1 MRIVAWIREDG
12 WESVVDAVAA
22 QDPSEITLLH
32 VLAPVHPGPGL
43 LGRHA
48 KPGRY
53 QEIAGAAAEA
63 LLADAETRLLALREE
78 AAGARAGAGTAER
91 AAAGPA
97 PRLHRLAVPGRAE
110 DIVIGACEHADLLVM
125 ARSGLHPGPHSLEHE
140 TRFVVDH
147 APCTVL
153 LTWP

>member
-12 WESVVDAVAA
+12 WESVIDALAG
-22 QDPSEITLLH
+22 QDASEITLLH
-32 VLAPVHPGPGL
+32 VAAPVHPGPGM

-53 QEIAGAAAEA
+53 AEIAGAAAEG
-63 LLADAETRLLALREE
+63 LLADAETRFAALREE
-78 AAGARAGAGTAER
+78 IAAGEAGAGR
-91 AAAGPA
+91 L
-97 PRLHRLAVPGRAE
+97 PRIHRIAVPGRPE
-110 DIVIGACEHADLLVM
+110 DIVTGACEHADLLVM